1 MGAKTPFRNFQIKNT
16 HTYSSLQLNEVQN
29 QEFTNQIILLLPA
42 SCLLPPASCLKTSD
56 FVPHAKE
63 NCCIVGWA
71 SRPPVV
77 KGGQDVHP
85 TRLDNLFFGSR

>member
-1 MGAKTPFRNFQIKNT
+1 MPVAVK
-16 HTYSSLQLNEVQN
+16 YSSLQLNEVQN

-63 NCCIVGWA
+63 NCCKHYLTYFPGIEFNRRTDFSSWRSNNIVTT
-71 SRPPVV
+71 P
-77 KGGQDVHP
+77 
-85 TRLDNLFFGSR
+85 LD